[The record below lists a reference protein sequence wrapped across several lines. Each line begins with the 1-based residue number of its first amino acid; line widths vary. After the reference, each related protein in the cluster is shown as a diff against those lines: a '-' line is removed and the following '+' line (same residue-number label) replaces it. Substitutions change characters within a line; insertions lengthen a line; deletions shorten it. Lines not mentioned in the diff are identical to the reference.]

1 VTLQILPLAITMMVG
16 PQIIS
21 AVILVTTPR
30 AVRVSLMFILG
41 VALAATFGVAVC
53 WGLFSLLNGKVSLGS
68 SNDHG
73 SLGTI
78 IQIALVCALIFA
90 AVRTYLR
97 RETATQPAWLH
108 GLMDTDAKGA
118 LKTGILVIL
127 LMPSDIVI
135 MLTVGANLAQHDAT
149 PLTALAFLAATVLVA
164 ALPLLAFL
172 LFHERAV
179 AAMPGLRTWMNTN
192 SWVINIAAC
201 LIFVLLILL

>member
-1 VTLQILPLAITMMVG
+1 MTLQILPLAITMMVG

-53 WGLFSLLNGKVSLGS
+53 WGLFSLLNGHASLGS
-68 SNDHG
+68 SKDHG

-78 IQIALVCALIFA
+78 IQIALVCVLIFA
-90 AVRTYLR
+90 AVRTYLH
-97 RETATQPAWLH
+97 RETATTPAWLS

-135 MLTVGANLAQHDAT
+135 MLTVGANLAQHHADA
-149 PLTALAFLAATVLVA
+149 LTVLAFLAATVLVA

-172 LFHERAV
+172 IFHERAV
-179 AAMPGLRTWMNTN
+179 AVMPGLRTWMNTN

-201 LIFVLLILL
+201 LIFVLLILF